1 MLTLDTD
8 KYKKRERNRE
18 REYSERQSGKSWQA
32 NPFSEFVL
40 CFRTLDITLPLH
52 IPLHS
57 LPYFNYFCPTVL
69 SHFALL
75 LFIWACTGGWSE
87 LGLIV
92 VPNNSRWVPSC
103 LYSISTLTAKPTRQ
117 HLVRIW
123 VPCPASHR
131 SVAHPLGCCCRSWH
145 SDRRIITVWWVRPA
159 DECWAN
165 KLCFGRWYFSSSGK
179 EKKTKNF
186 PKIFVSPLLSR
197 PSRIRVC
204 HKFVCF
210 I

>member
-52 IPLHS
+52 IPLPTALFQLF
-57 LPYFNYFCPTVL
+57 LPHCLVSFRFVVVYL
-69 SHFALL
+69 GLHRR
-75 LFIWACTGGWSE
+75 GWSE

-123 VPCPASHR
+123 VPCPRIALERSAS
-131 SVAHPLGCCCRSWH
+131 LG
-145 SDRRIITVWWVRPA
+145 
-159 DECWAN
+159 
-165 KLCFGRWYFSSSGK
+165 L
-179 EKKTKNF
+179 
-186 PKIFVSPLLSR
+186 LLS
-197 PSRIRVC
+197 
-204 HKFVCF
+204 FVTLR
-210 I
+210 